1 MLPSNVPLQLFVA
14 IFSAWLLQRVIAG
27 IFNLFYHP
35 LAAFPGP
42 RGAAI
47 TAWYKTYQEVLLGR
61 SWINVLSE
69 LHGKHGKVVRVG
81 PNELHFSSPAAY
93 HEIYNNSNRWDK
105 EAGLYRSFGEDR
117 SSFGFLTY
125 AESKQ
130 RKDIMAPLFSR
141 RAIFELQ
148 DLVQSNV
155 DRLCEVL
162 KSNNVAGKSSDLFF
176 GLRCFTMDTIT
187 SFCFAKSVNALAEPD
202 FKAPIIEAME
212 ASLPAFVLFKHF
224 SIIRKAVFGMP
235 PWLSIIVSPQTAGL
249 IHLQRVLGA
258 QVTDVVKNPDSLQG
272 APHRIIYHELL
283 SPEAAKGAELPS
295 AGSLYEEAQALM
307 FGGADTIGNTLML
320 GAFYLLES
328 PGLAARLKEELS
340 RAWPVLDTP
349 PRFEDLEKLPF
360 LTAVIK
366 ESLRISPGVASPLLR
381 VVPAAG
387 ATISGSYIP
396 PNSIVGMSG
405 SFVHSSEEIFKNP
418 NDFNPDR
425 WLEPNSASLE
435 RWLVAFSKG
444 PRMCMG
450 QNLAYCELYLV
461 FAGLF
466 RRFDLGLDGT
476 TVADLTWRECFLPHF
491 QGRHLQAFCRPVTT

>member
-1 MLPSNVPLQLFVA
+1 MLRSDILLRVVA
-14 IFSAWLLQRVIAG
+14 AVSSAWVLQRIIAG
-27 IFNLFYHP
+27 IFNVLYHP
-35 LAAFPGP
+35 LTAFPGP
-42 RGAAI
+42 RGAAL
-47 TAWYKTYQEVLLGR
+47 TAWYKTYQEVCLGR
-61 SWINVLSE
+61 SWIDVLHD
-69 LHGKHGKVVRVG
+69 LHRQYGKVVRVG
-81 PNELHFSSPAAY
+81 PNELHFSDPAAY

-148 DLVQSNV
+148 DLVQTQV
-155 DRLCEVL
+155 DRLCEIL
-162 KSNNVAGKSSDLFF
+162 ESNNAAEKSSDLFF

-202 FKAPIIEAME
+202 FRAPILEAME

-224 SIIRKAVFGMP
+224 SIIRRAVFGMP
-235 PWLSIIVSPQTAGL
+235 PWLSVLVSPQTAGL
-249 IHLQRVLGA
+249 IRLQQVLGA
-258 QVTDVVKNPDSLQG
+258 QVTDVVKNPESLQG

-283 SPEAAKGAELPS
+283 NPEASKGLPLPS
-295 AGSLYEEAQALM
+295 AGSLYEEAQALL
-307 FGGADTIGNTLML
+307 FGGSDITGNTLML
-320 GAFYLLES
+320 GTFHLLES
-328 PGLAARLKEELS
+328 PSLLKRMKEELL
-340 RAWPVLDTP
+340 RAWPALDKP

-381 VVPAAG
+381 VVPTTG

-396 PNSIVGMSG
+396 QNTVVGMSG
-405 SFVHSSEEIFKNP
+405 CFVHNSEEIFKEP
-418 NDFNPDR
+418 NNFNPDR

-435 RWLVAFSKG
+435 RWLVAFSRG

-450 QNLAYCELYLV
+450 QNLAYCELYLA
-461 FAGLF
+461 FAALF
-466 RRFDLGLDGT
+466 RRFDLELDGT
-476 TVADLTWRECFLPHF
+476 SVADLTWRECFLPHF
-491 QGRHLQAFCRPVTT
+491 QGRHLQTFCRPVTV